1 VVSEIQESLE
11 WRSILDAVLN
21 VDLRA
26 SLPGIET
33 DGVVAYT
40 DGACI
45 KNPGG
50 PAGWSAL
57 FWASSDAPNGAIST
71 SAPHVEC
78 YGHIPKARTTTNN
91 RAEISAVLAV
101 LSVAPP
107 ALPLTIYSDSEY
119 TIKVAT
125 GKYQMKANPDLWE
138 IYKKMLS
145 YRKSAPSFIWVRG
158 HAGHEHNERADYLA
172 GLGASNGNT
181 EAFNKWQTSQAPE
194 ARSNK
199 ATTTKATTTKA
210 APKQILEPR
219 AGVAAPQMSRLKLQA
234 NNLKILFDAIDS
246 DNSRVSEQERK
257 FVDDMSTRLKK
268 DDFAPTE
275 KQASWLQALA
285 TKYKV

>member
-26 SLPGIET
+26 SLPAIDP

-57 FWASSDAPNGAIST
+57 FWAAANAPDGAIST
-71 SAPHVEC
+71 DAPHVEC
-78 YGHIPKARTTTNN
+78 YGHIPKAKTTTNN

-125 GKYQMKANPDLWE
+125 GTYQMKANPDLWE
-138 IYKKMLS
+138 IYRKMLS
-145 YRKSAPSFIWVRG
+145 YRKKAPKFIWVRG

-172 GLGASNGNT
+172 GLGAWNSNR
-181 EAFNKWQTSQAPE
+181 EAFDGWQTSQAPE
-194 ARSNK
+194 ARAKPK
-199 ATTTKATTTKA
+199 ASTSIAV
-210 APKQILEPR
+210 APE
-219 AGVAAPQMSRLKLQA
+219 QMSKLKLQA
-234 NNLKILFDAIDS
+234 HNLKIMFDAIDVDS
-246 DNSRVSEQERK
+246 AKVSEQERK
-257 FVDDMSTRLKK
+257 FIADMTKRLQKNN
-268 DDFAPTE
+268 FAPTE
-275 KQASWLQALA
+275 KQTNWLQALA
-285 TKYKV
+285 AKYKV